1 MEAST
6 HIPLSEDAAL
16 VAALA
21 GTAMAFSHCAED
33 EAERWIRALR
43 LQGQVGCV
51 LQALGVGEAALET
64 TGHLCEQPES
74 APPLGQD
81 ALDRTM
87 RVAER
92 HAADRGAETVATP
105 DLLAALF
112 DVYGDAM
119 DHALSVRGASRGE
132 VLERLAELDDDFERP
147 SRL

>member
-6 HIPLSEDAAL
+6 HIPLSEDVAL

-21 GTAMAFSHCAED
+21 GTAMAFSHCVED

-64 TGHLCEQPES
+64 TGDLCEQPES
-74 APPLGQD
+74 VPPLGQD
-81 ALDRTM
+81 ALDSTM
-87 RVAER
+87 RAAEQR
-92 HAADRGAETVATP
+92 AAGRGAETVATP

-119 DHALSVRGASRGE
+119 DRALRVRGTSHEE
-132 VLERLAELDDDFERP
+132 VLERLAELDDDSERP
-147 SRL
+147 SRI